1 MSPIVTVLTDFG
13 TADSYVAEMK
23 AAVLRCAPAA
33 TLVDVTHE
41 VAPGDVAGAAYLLAR
56 TAGAFPEGTTH
67 LAVVDPGVGTE
78 RRALA
83 AEAGGQRFVA
93 PDNGVLSRVLE
104 RGRSRVVAL
113 RVPDDA
119 SPTFHGR
126 DVFAPAAGRL
136 AAGAG
141 LAALGPEIDDPVRL
155 PLHRLERRGASLV
168 GEVVHVDR
176 FGTLVT
182 NLPAER
188 VAAGAAVRIGAY
200 DLVLRSTFA
209 DVPTGDLVAF
219 VGSGG
224 TVEVAVRDGRAD
236 AVLGASRGA
245 EVWATV
251 RSGTEARAEELP

>member
-1 MSPIVTVLTDFG
+1 MSPIVTLLTDFG
-13 TADSYVAEMK
+13 NADGYVAEMK
-23 AAVLRCAPAA
+23 AAVLRGAPAA
-33 TLVDVTHE
+33 TLVDITHE
-41 VAPGDVAGAAYLLAR
+41 VAPGDLTGAAYLLAR
-56 TAGAFPEGTTH
+56 TAVAFPGGTTH
-67 LAVVDPGVGTE
+67 LVVVDPGVGTA

-83 AEAGGQRFVA
+83 AEAGGHRFVA

-104 RGRSRVVAL
+104 WGGSRIAAL
-113 RVPDDA
+113 RVPSDA

-141 LAALGPEIDDPVRL
+141 LEALGVLIEDPVRL
-155 PLHRLERRGASLV
+155 PPHRLERRGGNLV

-182 NLPAER
+182 NLPAAR

-209 DVPTGDLVAF
+209 DVPPGDPVAF

-224 TVEVAVRDGRAD
+224 TVEIAVRDGRAD
-236 AVLGASRGA
+236 ALLGAARGV
-245 EVWATV
+245 EVRAT
-251 RSGTEARAEELP
+251 ARAL